1 MQQLLGGV
9 QEDYSR
15 LARAFDKFVITNFQ
29 SHDVETKENPQNPLA
44 ANGHANPSHF
54 MGCR

>member
-15 LARAFDKFVITNFQ
+15 LTRVFDKYVITNFQ
-29 SHDVETKENPQNPLA
+29 SHDVETKKTNKIHQL
-44 ANGHANPSHF
+44 
-54 MGCR
+54 